1 MRLYNIM
8 TVHKCE
14 RCNYTTDDKWKYNR
28 HINRKNRCVELDEDS
43 KKSKER
49 NLENNNCIRC
59 GKVYK
64 YKSSLIKHMKI
75 CKKEID
81 IVELERRSIIRMN
94 KFIQD
99 DVLYVVCQ
107 VLDKETGKPYDNMSE
122 FYEYFNY
129 EPVDPD
135 NVNGM
140 LNYII
145 TERGKA
151 YDHGM
156 GKRLY
161 EYFKDKEVDLLE
173 WDE

>member
-1 MRLYNIM
+1 M

-28 HINRKNRCVELDEDS
+28 HINRKNRCVELDEDG

-64 YKSSLIKHMKI
+64 YKSSLIK
-75 CKKEID
+75 
-81 IVELERRSIIRMN
+81 
-94 KFIQD
+94 D

-107 VLDKETGKPYDNMSE
+107 VLDKETGKAYDNMCE

-145 TERGKA
+145 SERGKA
-151 YDHGM
+151 YDHDM
-156 GKRLY
+156 GRRLY
-161 EYFKDKEVDLLE
+161 EYFKDKEVEVLE